1 LMALSMMSIRQKE
14 KFTEGAELDIAYGP
28 SGIGRFRVCVFH
40 QQGSV
45 GMETIQRIITVFP
58 TYEQRVVRLQLASAL
73 HAVVSQRLVPRA
85 DGLGRV
91 SAVEVMVATAFI
103 RDCRVSPDKT
113 RLIPSAIAGGT
124 SEYGMQTFDQS
135 VYGLYSRGLITGD
148 EALLHAS
155 IPDNLRLRMQGVRS
169 ASDAANDEM
178 TSTLERASSD

>member
-1 LMALSMMSIRQKE
+1 
-14 KFTEGAELDIAYGP
+14 
-28 SGIGRFRVCVFH
+28 
-40 QQGSV
+40 
-45 GMETIQRIITVFP
+45 METIQRIITVFP